1 MRNEKLKNPF
11 LSRCVTSVPY
21 FFPPGTQENML
32 SLLAERFEQNGRVGQ
47 IIGPHGTGKST
58 LLEALSQQLK
68 GPVIKIVLRD
78 RQRRLPPDF
87 TGDHDKNC
95 VVIIDGYE
103 QFSVYSR
110 LWLWWKRRQF
120 GFGFLITA
128 HRPIFGWPVLY
139 ETAPNRE
146 TYKRILQTLLK
157 NEVEMDSQMLDS
169 LFTKHQGNLRE
180 IFLELYDQWEENS
193 SRKDATLL

>member
-1 MRNEKLKNPF
+1 MNEPLNLENPF
-11 LSRCVTSVPY
+11 SFRHVATIPY
-21 FFPPGTQENML
+21 FFPQGTQENTL

-58 LLEALSQQLK
+58 LLEALSQQLS

-78 RQRRLPPDF
+78 RQRRLPLDF
-87 TGDHDKNC
+87 AECHDKNC
-95 VVIIDGYE
+95 IVIIDGYE
-103 QFSVYSR
+103 QLSVCSR
-110 LWLWWKRRQF
+110 VWLWWKRRRF
-120 GFGFLITA
+120 GFGLLITV

-139 ETAPNRE
+139 ETTPNRE
-146 TYKRILQTLLK
+146 ACKRIVQILLK

-180 IFLELYDQWEENS
+180 IFLELYDEWEE
-193 SRKDATLL
+193 RR